1 MANQNDAGMAKP
13 VIVVETGE
21 IYTSRSKAAKAL
33 GCSASAVYNAIK
45 SGRLI
50 NGWHLLDAST
60 QANADALGDATDDNM
75 QADETDITA
84 TYDERSVLLK
94 QLETKD
100 SQIKNLQ
107 SSISCLLM
115 QLKDRDARLDKA
127 QEEIDELHQQLD
139 NVQSYYAKAL
149 NLCEKRTDE
158 LASANRPVQHS
169 ISRQEALRI
178 ALFGGDVTTRHEK
191 EA

>member
-115 QLKDRDARLDKA
+115 QLKDRDA
-127 QEEIDELHQQLD
+127 QLD

-158 LASANRPVQHS
+158 LASANRTVQHS

-178 ALFGGDVTTRHEK
+178 ALFGGDVTTQHEK

>member
-1 MANQNDAGMAKP
+1 MANQNGAGMAKP
-13 VIVVETGE
+13 VMVAETGDV
-21 IYTSRSKAAKAL
+21 YPSRYKAARAL
-33 GCSASAVYNAIK
+33 GCSDSTVSNAIK
-45 SGRLI
+45 FGKSIKGL
-50 NGWHLLDAST
+50 HLLDVTPQPIS
-60 QANADALGDATDDNM
+60 DDLGDTVEDDGRTGKTDM
-75 QADETDITA
+75 TA
-84 TYDERSVLLK
+84 SDDERGMLYR

-158 LASANRPVQHS
+158 LASANRTVQHS

-178 ALFGGDVTTRHEK
+178 ALFGGDVTTQHEK